1 MLRYAARTG
10 TVNGRLARE
19 IVAPGMFVAL
29 ILTSNFAL
37 ADLPN
42 VKFFDLL
49 VFVAGYTL
57 GFRRG
62 ATVAVAAMLT
72 YEIANP
78 WGPAGMALLLTKV
91 GAEVVY
97 AMAGALAQRVASPDR
112 VVLGP
117 SRLSLLLVV
126 AAVGSTLAYDVAT
139 NLYTGWFWGT
149 LAGGTEYA
157 RWIGVALVG
166 PGAVLFM
173 ALHIGSNA
181 VLFPVFGPL
190 LMKGADRVKRS
201 IGWDAR

>member
-1 MLRYAARTG
+1 MLRYAVGVSTG
-10 TVNGRLARE
+10 NGRLARE
-19 IVAPGMFVAL
+19 VLAPGMFVAL

-49 VFVAGYTL
+49 VFVAGYAL

-62 ATVAVAAMLT
+62 ATVAVVAMLA
-72 YEIANP
+72 YEVANP

-97 AMAGALAQRVASPDR
+97 AVAGAAARRLVRPER

-117 SRLSLLLVV
+117 SRLSLLLVA
-126 AAVGSTLAYDVAT
+126 AAVGSTLAYDLVT
-139 NLYTGWFWGT
+139 NLYTGWFWGSI
-149 LAGGTEYA
+149 AGGTEYA

-166 PGAVLFM
+166 PGALLFM

-181 VLFPVFGPL
+181 ALFPVFGPL
-190 LMKGADRVKRS
+190 LIKGADRVKQS
-201 IGWDAR
+201 LGWE